1 MNSMR
6 LSLMK
11 AAHVAVSWPR
21 PENRQAGEI
30 RSSLIS
36 FCFRLLYLVF
46 DPDMAHRLEFSAIS
60 KQFGKQTAL
69 HPLTLSLEDGEILG
83 FLGPNGAGKTT
94 AIHLALGFLRP
105 TSGSGSLLGKPFGDA
120 EARARLGFVPDVP
133 VFFSESGFRSVELAA
148 RLNGVNDQRLAKDI
162 RDLLAT
168 VGLSNERKDARQ
180 YSRGMQQR
188 LALAQALINDPELLI
203 LDEPAAALD
212 PAGVL
217 QVREL
222 LRNAR
227 HAGKSIFFSSH
238 QLTEVE
244 HICDRI
250 AFPKPGP
257 PGSFRDRSRIF
268 RASPIG
274 WRLSCAAFLWPNS
287 AASTP
292 QPRPPAPT
300 LRRSAYRFRYKNSGR
315 VIEGV
320 WQAGGE
326 IMSLAPLRRRL
337 EDLFLEWSG
346 PAECRKRTRID
357 EDPDL
362 CRRSGRLRAG
372 CSYQNRWI
380 YLFLMLWPFGMAAI
394 LLVPAAKPEIED
406 VLSIVHQECLYGLGL
421 VAFTGG
427 PCSAM
432 NSGRAASPACCRVR
446 SAGGSTSLPWSAQP
460 GCPWRSTS
468 SVL

>member
-1 MNSMR
+1 
-6 LSLMK
+6 
-11 AAHVAVSWPR
+11 
-21 PENRQAGEI
+21 
-30 RSSLIS
+30 
-36 FCFRLLYLVF
+36 
-46 DPDMAHRLEFSAIS
+46 MAHRLTFSAIS
-60 KQFGKQTAL
+60 KQFGNQTAL

-105 TSGSGSLLGKPFGDA
+105 TSGSGSLLGRPFGDA

-133 VFFSESGFRSVELAA
+133 VFFPESGFRSVEFAA
-148 RLNGVNDQRLAKDI
+148 RLNGVNDRRLAKDI

-168 VGLSNERKDARQ
+168 VGLPNERKDARQ

-250 AFPKPGP
+250 AFLNQGRLVRL
-257 PGSFRDRSRIF
+257 GSLKELQSESDRVEIELRGISLAELSRIHPAVATAGVNP
-268 RASPIG
+268 ASIRIAVPLQEQ
-274 WRLSCAAFLWPNS
+274 R
-287 AASTP
+287 
-292 QPRPPAPT
+292 
-300 LRRSAYRFRYKNSGR
+300 R

-326 IMSLAPLRRRL
+326 IISLAPLRRRL

-346 PAECRKRTRID
+346 AGVVQDTAVSE
-357 EDPDL
+357 
-362 CRRSGRLRAG
+362 RSR
-372 CSYQNRWI
+372 
-380 YLFLMLWPFGMAAI
+380 P
-394 LLVPAAKPEIED
+394 
-406 VLSIVHQECLYGLGL
+406 
-421 VAFTGG
+421 
-427 PCSAM
+427 
-432 NSGRAASPACCRVR
+432 
-446 SAGGSTSLPWSAQP
+446 
-460 GCPWRSTS
+460 
-468 SVL
+468 